1 MARSLRT
8 RRRWRD
14 PAKERRWRQLMRD
27 WRMSGL
33 SIRQFCSQHGV
44 SQPSFY
50 VWRRE
55 LAKRD
60 QEAAERRRHA
70 ASRRSRPAPAFLPV
84 QVVASAPD
92 QSERSGCLEVQLPTN
107 VLLRIPS
114 GFDRQTLTDVLAA
127 LESATC

>member
-1 MARSLRT
+1 MATARRT
-8 RRRWRD
+8 RSRWRD

-33 SIRQFCSQHGV
+33 SIRLFCNQQGV

-50 VWRRE
+50 AWRRE

-70 ASRRSRPAPAFLPV
+70 TSRRSRPTPSFLPV
-84 QVVASAPD
+84 QVVSDAPH
-92 QSERSGCLEVQLPTN
+92 QSGLRGCLEVQLSTN
-107 VLLRIPS
+107 VLLRIPA

-127 LESATC
+127 LESASC